1 MIRKSHT
8 LAYVKTV
15 VRGSKSYEYFDAGK
29 GSDGKRRYVRLPD
42 RSDVRFGGVYAA
54 LLGHRSR
61 QQEVAK
67 AEMKL
72 SALIALYERSPRY
85 QRLAKNSKDNY
96 SHYLGRFCRALDN
109 PAAAAV
115 NRPAVTLVLNG
126 LISTPSASNAMLR
139 AVSAL
144 YQWARGN
151 TEITA
156 DPCRDI
162 EEHEGGEHLKWP
174 DELLAEALVQKVTNG
189 NLLSDDPET
198 RLNARVGLAVSL
210 LYYTAQRIGDVCN
223 MTWGD
228 VQDGYIHV
236 VQEKTGKELWIRIHR
251 DLAKLLESIEAKREA
266 TTGKNPVVR
275 LVDVRSTKILGDY
288 NRHTVRLWL
297 QAWAKARGHKIVPHG
312 LRKNAVIALIE
323 AGCSTA
329 EAGAISGQSMA
340 IVEKYARQRD
350 MRKLGSAAILKLEAR
365 K

>member
-1 MIRKSHT
+1 MIRKGHT
-8 LAYVKTV
+8 LAYIKTV
-15 VRGSKSYEYFDAGK
+15 VRGGKTYSYFDCGK
-29 GSDGKRRYVRLPD
+29 DADGKRRYQPLPP
-42 RSDVRFGGVYAA
+42 RSDIRFGGVYAA

-61 QQEVAK
+61 KAEAAK
-67 AEMKL
+67 AEMRL

-85 QRLAKNSKDNY
+85 QRLAKNSQDNY
-96 SHYLGRFCRALDN
+96 SHYTGRFCKALGD
-109 PAAAAV
+109 PAANSVA
-115 NRPAVTLVLNG
+115 RMDVTTVLN
-126 LISTPSASNAMLR
+126 LMIKTPGASNAMLR

-144 YQWARGN
+144 YRWARGN

-162 EEHEGGEHLKWP
+162 DEHEGGEHLKWP
-174 DELLAEALVQKVTNG
+174 DELLAEALA
-189 NLLSDDPET
+189 SDDP
-198 RLNARVGLAVSL
+198 RIKLAVSL

-223 MTWGD
+223 MKWGD
-228 VQDGYIHV
+228 ISDGYIHV

-251 DLAKLLESIEAKREA
+251 DLAALLDSLPKPTFAAKVKLLGGR
-266 TTGKNPVVR
+266 
-275 LVDVRSTKILGDY
+275 D
-288 NRHTVRLWL
+288 RHTVRGWL

-329 EAGAISGQSMA
+329 EAGAISGQSMQV
-340 IVEKYARQRD
+340 VEKYARQRD

>member
-8 LAYVKTV
+8 LAYIKTV
-15 VRGSKSYEYFDAGK
+15 VRNGREYAYFDAGK
-29 GSDGKRRYVRLPD
+29 VDGKRRYVRLPD
-42 RSDVRFGGVYAA
+42 RGDVRFGGVYAA

-61 QQEVAK
+61 KAEVAK
-67 AEMKL
+67 AQMRL
-72 SALIALYERSPRY
+72 SELIALYERSPRY
-85 QRLAKNSKDNY
+85 LKLAKNSKDNY
-96 SHYLGRFCRALDN
+96 SNYLGRFCRVLDD
-109 PAAAAV
+109 PAAALV
-115 NRPAVTLVLNG
+115 NRKAVTEVLAAM
-126 LISTPSASNAMLR
+126 IKTPSAANAMLR

-144 YQWARGN
+144 YQWARGA
-151 TEITA
+151 TDITA

-174 DELLAEALVQKVTNG
+174 DDLLAEALA
-189 NLLSDDPET
+189 SDDP
-198 RLNARVGLAVSL
+198 RIKLAVSL

-236 VQEKTGKELWIRIHR
+236 IQEKTGKELWIRIHR
-251 DLAKLLESIEAKREA
+251 DLAALLDSLPRKRDHFRGVTNMVSA
-266 TTGKNPVVR
+266 
-275 LVDVRSTKILGDY
+275 RSEKILGDR
-288 NRHTVRLWL
+288 NRHTVRGWL

-350 MRKLGSAAILKLEAR
+350 TKRLGSGAVLKWER
-365 K
+365 KA

>member
-8 LAYVKTV
+8 LAYIKTV
-15 VRGSKSYEYFDAGK
+15 VRGSKSYAYFDAGK
-29 GSDGKRRYVRLPD
+29 GPDGKRRYVRLPD
-42 RSDVRFGGVYAA
+42 RSDARFGGVYAA

-61 QQEVAK
+61 KAEVAK

-96 SHYLGRFCRALDN
+96 SHYLGRFSKALGD
-109 PAAAAV
+109 PAASSIVRAD
-115 NRPAVTLVLNG
+115 VTTVLN
-126 LISTPSASNAMLR
+126 LMIKTPAASNAMLR

-174 DELLAEALVQKVTNG
+174 DELLADALAA
-189 NLLSDDPET
+189 DDP
-198 RLNARVGLAVSL
+198 RIKLAVSL

-228 VQDGYIHV
+228 IQDGYIHV
-236 VQEKTGKELWIRIHR
+236 IQEKTGKELWIRIHR
-251 DLAKLLESIEAKREA
+251 DLAALLDSLPRPDIARKA
-266 TTGKNPVVR
+266 
-275 LVDVRSTKILGDY
+275 KILGGRD
-288 NRHTVRLWL
+288 RHTVRLWI
-297 QAWAKARGHKIVPHG
+297 QAWAKARGHKVVPHG

-323 AGCSTA
+323 AGCTTA

-340 IVEKYARQRD
+340 VVERYARQRD
-350 MRKLGSAAILKLEAR
+350 TKRLGSGAVLKWER
-365 K
+365 KA

>member
-1 MIRKSHT
+1 MSLRKGP
-8 LAYVKTV
+8 LQYVKQV
-15 VRGSKSYEYFDAGK
+15 SRAGKVYEYFDTGK
-29 GSDGKRRYVRLPD
+29 GPDGKRRYVRLPPRGD
-42 RSDVRFGGVYAA
+42 ITFGGKYAA

-61 QQEVAK
+61 KAEVAK

-96 SHYLGRFCRALDN
+96 SHYLGRFCKALGDPAANSIVRADVTTVLN
-109 PAAAAV
+109 LMLKTPAAA
-115 NRPAVTLVLNG
+115 
-126 LISTPSASNAMLR
+126 NAMLR

-174 DELLAEALVQKVTNG
+174 DELLAEALA
-189 NLLSDDPET
+189 SDDL
-198 RLNARVGLAVSL
+198 RIKLAVSL

-236 VQEKTGKELWIRIHR
+236 VQEKTGKELWIRLHR
-251 DLAKLLESIEAKREA
+251 DLAALLDEIRRQKPEKGPAGKVVVLQQYSSKNGAKSGHSGPPR
-266 TTGKNPVVR
+266 
-275 LVDVRSTKILGDY
+275 ILGDY
-288 NRHTVRLWL
+288 SRHTVRLWI

-329 EAGAISGQSMA
+329 EAGAISGQSMQV
-340 IVEKYARQRD
+340 VERYARQRD
-350 MRKLGSAAILKLEAR
+350 MRKLGSAAILKLER
-365 K
+365 KR

>member
-1 MIRKSHT
+1 MTLRKSDR
-8 LAYVKTV
+8 LPYEKLVIRGGKTY
-15 VRGSKSYEYFDAGK
+15 RYFNCGK
-29 GSDGKRRYVRLPD
+29 GADGKCRYQPLPA
-42 RSDVRFGGVYAA
+42 RSDPSFGGRYAA

-61 QQEVAK
+61 KAEVAK

-96 SHYLGRFCRALDN
+96 SNYLGRFCKALAD
-109 PAAAAV
+109 PAA
-115 NRPAVTLVLNG
+115 NSITRMDVTTVLN
-126 LISTPSASNAMLR
+126 LMIKTPSASNAMLR

-144 YQWARGN
+144 YQWTRGN

-156 DPCRDI
+156 DPCKDI

-174 DELLAEALVQKVTNG
+174 DELLAEALV
-189 NLLSDDPET
+189 SDDP
-198 RLNARVGLAVSL
+198 RVKLAVSL

-223 MTWGD
+223 MAWGD

-236 VQEKTGKELWIRIHR
+236 IQEKTGKELWIRIHR
-251 DLAKLLESIEAKREA
+251 DLAALLDSLPGPGSLARDRNDLGGNIAQIPRA
-266 TTGKNPVVR
+266 R
-275 LVDVRSTKILGDY
+275 AQRILGDR
-288 NRHTVRLWL
+288 NRHTVRGWL
-297 QAWAKARGHKIVPHG
+297 QAWAAKRGHKVVPHG

-340 IVEKYARQRD
+340 VVEKYARQRD
-350 MRKLGSAAILKLEAR
+350 TKRLGSAAILKLER
-365 K
+365 KG

>member
-1 MIRKSHT
+1 MRKGPIQ
-8 LAYVKTV
+8 YVKQVARAGKT
-15 VRGSKSYEYFDAGK
+15 YEYFDAGK
-29 GSDGKRRYVRLPD
+29 GTDGKRRYVRLPD
-42 RSDVRFGGVYAA
+42 RSDIRFGGVYAA

-61 QQEVAK
+61 KAEVAK

-96 SHYLGRFCRALDN
+96 SHYLGRFCRALDD
-109 PAAAAV
+109 PAANQVDRKAV
-115 NRPAVTLVLNG
+115 ATVLNL
-126 LISTPSASNAMLR
+126 LIATPGASNAMLR

-174 DELLAEALVQKVTNG
+174 DELLADALV
-189 NLLSDDPET
+189 SDDP
-198 RLNARVGLAVSL
+198 RIKLAVSL

-236 VQEKTGKELWIRIHR
+236 VQEKTGKELWIRMHR
-251 DLAKLLESIEAKREA
+251 DLAALLESLPRDEVH
-266 TTGKNPVVR
+266 GNPRRPNVT
-275 LVDVRSTKILGDY
+275 DISHARSQKIMGGHS
-288 NRHTVRLWL
+288 RHTVRRWL
-297 QAWAKARGHKIVPHG
+297 QAFATARGFKVVPHG

-329 EAGAISGQSMA
+329 EAGAISGQSMQV
-340 IVEKYARQRD
+340 VEKYARQRD
-350 MRKLGSAAILKLEAR
+350 TKRLGSAAILKLEMKR
-365 K
+365 

>member
-1 MIRKSHT
+1 MRNDRLPYEKRVIR
-8 LAYVKTV
+8 AGKTY
-15 VRGSKSYEYFDAGK
+15 SYFDAGK
-29 GSDGKRRYVRLPD
+29 GPDGKRRYVRLPD
-42 RSDVRFGGVYAA
+42 RGDVRFGGVYAA

-61 QQEVAK
+61 KTEVAK
-67 AEMKL
+67 AAMRL

-85 QRLAKNSKDNY
+85 QRLARNSQDNY
-96 SHYLGRFCRALDN
+96 SHYTGRFCKALGDP
-109 PAAAAV
+109 PANAV
-115 NRPAVTLVLNG
+115 ARQDVTRVLG
-126 LISTPSASNAMLR
+126 LLIKTPGASNAMLR
-139 AVSAL
+139 AVGAL

-174 DELLAEALVQKVTNG
+174 VELLADALA
-189 NLLSDDPET
+189 SDDP
-198 RLNARVGLAVSL
+198 RIRLAVSL

-236 VQEKTGKELWIRIHR
+236 VQEKTGKELWIRMHR
-251 DLAKLLESIEAKREA
+251 DLAALLDSLPKDAAGCAVLPTRGAIPTHPQRGPTIADLSR
-266 TTGKNPVVR
+266 VR
-275 LVDVRSTKILGDY
+275 QTKILGGY
-288 NRHTVRLWL
+288 NRASIRRWL
-297 QAWAKARGHKIVPHG
+297 QAFATARGFKVVPHG

-350 MRKLGSAAILKLEAR
+350 TKRLGSAAILKMEAR